1 MLDIIPSNF
10 GLYSLEVNTNSAFD
24 DDLVEWTDF
33 KRLCRVISNWEYIV
47 IGILAI
53 DKAVALTPST
63 WDDLIWT
70 SIKKAIFKMV
80 GK

>member
-1 MLDIIPSNF
+1 M
-10 GLYSLEVNTNSAFD
+10 LEVLSA
-24 DDLVEWTDF
+24 
-33 KRLCRVISNWEYIV
+33 NWEYVV

-53 DKAVALTPST
+53 DKAVALSPSE

-70 SIKKAIFKMV
+70 SVKKAIYKAV